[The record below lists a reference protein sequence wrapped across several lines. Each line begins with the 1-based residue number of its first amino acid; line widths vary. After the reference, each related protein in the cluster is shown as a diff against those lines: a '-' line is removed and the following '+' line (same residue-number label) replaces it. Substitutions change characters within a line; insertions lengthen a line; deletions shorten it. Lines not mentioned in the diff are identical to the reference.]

1 MEGIKEAIE
10 YVVGL
15 SQPNYAEHEGEKWAD
30 KPMYRIHHELPKANA
45 LQMCTLDSLVGY
57 IKSNTDKM
65 DKHMLIHVQSPTK
78 VVLMSEL
85 DVDRCREKLVEVN
98 AMLPQFTFDTYYP
111 AESFVINVMS
121 KFMDNDDK
129 EQILKY
135 AGTIETGTI
144 AKYGDDGVSQKATIQ
159 QTCTSKAEAIIPNP
173 VHLAP
178 YRTFLEVEQPSSDFI
193 FRARDDAREPQFAL
207 FEADGGAWKLEAMNL
222 VAAYLKDA
230 IQELHIEQD
239 ITFTVIS

>member
-85 DVDRCREKLVEVN
+85 DVDRCREN
-98 AMLPQFTFDTYYP
+98 
-111 AESFVINVMS
+111 N
-121 KFMDNDDK
+121 
-129 EQILKY
+129 
-135 AGTIETGTI
+135 
-144 AKYGDDGVSQKATIQ
+144 
-159 QTCTSKAEAIIPNP
+159 
-173 VHLAP
+173 
-178 YRTFLEVEQPSSDFI
+178 
-193 FRARDDAREPQFAL
+193 
-207 FEADGGAWKLEAMNL
+207 
-222 VAAYLKDA
+222 
-230 IQELHIEQD
+230 
-239 ITFTVIS
+239 